1 MVRFVHTK
9 TARPVGCV
17 LAVYRAAK
25 IRGNRMDGVLWLSW
39 PLWQQALALGTV
51 SFLFGGM
58 TLFAFGFAA
67 FVFSALEPE
76 AARSVI
82 RRAFPPFYLWVIV
95 TSALAAALL
104 WPLDKGSVG
113 LMAAVALTT
122 VPTRQVLM
130 PAINAASDAGNR
142 KTFQWLHGGS
152 VLITLVH
159 IGASAVV
166 LVRFI
171 V

>member
-1 MVRFVHTK
+1 
-9 TARPVGCV
+9 
-17 LAVYRAAK
+17 
-25 IRGNRMDGVLWLSW
+25 MDGAFWLTW
-39 PLWQQALALGTV
+39 PFWQQALALGTV

-113 LMAAVALTT
+113 LMAAIALTT

-142 KTFQWLHGGS
+142 KAFQWLHGGS
-152 VLITLVH
+152 VLITVAH

-166 LVRFI
+166 LARFL